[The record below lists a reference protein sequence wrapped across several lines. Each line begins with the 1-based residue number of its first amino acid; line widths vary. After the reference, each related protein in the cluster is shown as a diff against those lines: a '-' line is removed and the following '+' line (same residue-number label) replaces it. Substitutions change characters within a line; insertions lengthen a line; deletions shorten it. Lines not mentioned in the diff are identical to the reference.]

1 MKFYEYLKAYKIIYE
16 CFKNL
21 MHFMNA
27 KVLLI
32 PLKNVRITYYEKIK
46 DILSILNKPGFPAL
60 TGIVIQY
67 LAASCS
73 WCCLLL
79 IMAIL
84 PLKMI
89 KIKTLN
95 AMASGN

>member
-1 MKFYEYLKAYKIIYE
+1 MFQKF
-16 CFKNL
+16 

-32 PLKNVRITYYEKIK
+32 PLKNVRITYHEKIK

-60 TGIVIQY
+60 TRIVIQY

-73 WCCLLL
+73 
-79 IMAIL
+79 
-84 PLKMI
+84 
-89 KIKTLN
+89 
-95 AMASGN
+95 

>member
-1 MKFYEYLKAYKIIYE
+1 MFQKLYAFYERKGAAYPI
-16 CFKNL
+16 
-21 MHFMNA
+21 
-27 KVLLI
+27 
-32 PLKNVRITYYEKIK
+32 KNVRITYYEKIK

-60 TGIVIQY
+60 TGNVIQY

>member
-1 MKFYEYLKAYKIIYE
+1 MFQKLNAFYERKGAAYPI
-16 CFKNL
+16 
-21 MHFMNA
+21 
-27 KVLLI
+27 
-32 PLKNVRITYYEKIK
+32 KNVRITYYEKIK